1 MFWLFVLILLIGI
14 LIGWL
19 LARQFRHEPPPPP
32 PPPPQPPPT
41 CPPPAVPDTFNE
53 STLPPAIA
61 VRLAGTSANGA
72 ALTTAAGNQVIWVDA
87 GDEVL
92 VHLDS
97 IQTKVLDRL
106 VLISVDLETDQ
117 TGRTPLIVNFAL
129 GNAADP
135 AGLVAVTDE
144 YPRGNGSLAARWGEA
159 VQAALWSTLVGLAQ
173 DHATERGK
181 APVGISAATGV
192 LTLHAGD
199 AISATRSHS

>member
-1 MFWLFVLILLIGI
+1 VFFLLVIILLIGI

-19 LARQFRHEPPPPP
+19 LARRFRPEPQQAPPPPP
-32 PPPPQPPPT
+32 PIYPR
-41 CPPPAVPDTFNE
+41 PAETFAVSDTYNE
-53 STLPPAIA
+53 STLPPALA

-72 ALTTAAGNQVIWVDA
+72 ALTSPPGNQVIWVDA

-97 IQTKVLDRL
+97 IQINLVEGI

-129 GNAADP
+129 GNATDP

-144 YPRGNGSLAARWGEA
+144 YPRGNGSLAARWGSA
-159 VQAALWSTLVGLAQ
+159 VQAALWSALLGLAQ
-173 DHATERGK
+173 EHATERGQS
-181 APVGISAATGV
+181 PVGISATAGV
-192 LTLHAGD
+192 LTIQAGN
-199 AISATRSHS
+199 AISAVQA